1 MKSVFLS
8 ILMFIVVFTAL
19 KLNILRI
26 FDHHIIVYTALI
38 SFIVVLACAF
48 YFVGLPKASDLR
60 KSYKKRKE
68 ERDNVEK

>member
-26 FDHHIIVYTALI
+26 FDHHIIVYAALI
-38 SFIVVLACAF
+38 GFVVVLICAF
-48 YFVGLPKASDLR
+48 YFVGVPKASDFKKAFR
-60 KSYKKRKE
+60 KKSE